1 MSVANGRSIFSSLFR
16 RAKSRLRSSLASSLL
31 MLQQTVFATSEA
43 CSRRIAS
50 RSVSITTMDVFKL
63 DLTMSWATNVKCLVT
78 NKERATLWK
87 CASQPTRKEYAHM
100 LGVPDR
106 KRASLARC
114 CSSDDIRKWIV
125 VNSPMAD
132 YRKHPTLRSFT
143 DQLVKE
149 TAHSDVNPQTLSRL
163 QHEFWAN
170 GGC

>member
-1 MSVANGRSIFSSLFR
+1 
-16 RAKSRLRSSLASSLL
+16 
-31 MLQQTVFATSEA
+31 
-43 CSRRIAS
+43 
-50 RSVSITTMDVFKL
+50 
-63 DLTMSWATNVKCLVT
+63 
-78 NKERATLWK
+78 
-87 CASQPTRKEYAHM
+87 M

-114 CSSDDIRKWIV
+114 CSSDDIRNWIAA
-125 VNSPMAD
+125 NSPMAD

-149 TAHSDVNPQTLSRL
+149 MAHSDVNPQTLSRL